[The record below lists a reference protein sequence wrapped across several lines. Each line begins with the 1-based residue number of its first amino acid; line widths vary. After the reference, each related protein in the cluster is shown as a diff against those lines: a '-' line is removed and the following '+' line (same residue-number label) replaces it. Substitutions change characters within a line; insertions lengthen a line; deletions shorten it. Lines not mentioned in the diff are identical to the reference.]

1 MNAAADKVLRE
12 KAEAKRLLEDAI
24 FDVQDDDDAS
34 PTAKADAE
42 EAEAWLSS
50 DFDAATAAQIRDK
63 ANRLRR
69 RR

>member
-1 MNAAADKVLRE
+1 MTE
-12 KAEAKRLLEDAI
+12 
-24 FDVQDDDDAS
+24 
-34 PTAKADAE
+34 ADAE